1 LENWWTLVDSPHP
14 LSFLAEED
22 HLVQRGTGDC
32 GGDSESELF
41 YPVPETMADKV
52 SVWVLV
58 LSTNWDQTLHGL
70 GSGLEWPDTQ
80 LSRQTTSNYPSL
92 FSSRFGCPFPR

>member
-1 LENWWTLVDSPHP
+1 MK
-14 LSFLAEED
+14 
-22 HLVQRGTGDC
+22 RGTGDC
-32 GGDSESELF
+32 GGDSESELL

-70 GSGLEWPDTQ
+70 GSG
-80 LSRQTTSNYPSL
+80 
-92 FSSRFGCPFPR
+92 